1 MGEDMPNTHGTAMF
15 LSSWLTLVVAIV
27 SVTVDCTSKE
37 SPQPNVVEISA
48 RDYAFDSP
56 DTVAAGWT
64 TFLLTNKGEHPHMG
78 QLLRL
83 EQGVGVDSFLVAY
96 NEAFRTAGARPEFA
110 PRLGGPTVATP
121 GQTTNA
127 TMYLTPGN
135 YVWICLFNL
144 PDGVPHVTRHGMAR
158 AFVVKASDETAP
170 SVGAPKADVDM
181 TLVDYAFGMNGTIKA
196 GRRTI
201 RVLNQG
207 SESHEVGVLKLA
219 PGKTLDDV
227 RAWLQNPATPMDE
240 LVTVAGGT
248 TSFAPGNEV
257 YFDANFTP
265 GDYVLICLV
274 TAPDGRSHM
283 EHGMIQLIRVQ

>member
-1 MGEDMPNTHGTAMF
+1 MLNKITPIF
-15 LSSWLTLVVAIV
+15 QSSWIALVVAMI
-27 SVTVDCTSKE
+27 SLTTGCTSKE
-37 SPQPNVVEISA
+37 SPQPNVVHITA
-48 RDYAFDSP
+48 RDYSFDAP

-64 TFLLTNKGEHPHMG
+64 TFLLTNGGEQPHMG

-83 EQGVGVDSFLVAY
+83 EQGVGVDSFLTAY

-144 PDGVPHVTRHGMAR
+144 PDGIPHVTGHGMAR
-158 AFVVKASDETAP
+158 GFVVKAIDET
-170 SVGAPKADVDM
+170 SQSIGAPKADVDM
-181 TLVDYAFGMNGTIKA
+181 TLVDYAFGMNGAIKA

-227 RAWLQNPATPMDE
+227 RAWMQNPVTPMED
-240 LVTVAGGT
+240 LVSVAGGT

-257 YFDANFTP
+257 YFDTDFTP

-283 EHGMIQLIRVQ
+283 EHGMIQPIHVQ